1 MLSLVLLTLPP
12 PPQKKALGINFK
24 LRKCL
29 SMPMPILD
37 NLEYDPT
44 KKKVGGGGYT
54 VSAKLAIIYL
64 DNV

>member
-1 MLSLVLLTLPP
+1 MLSLVLLTPP
-12 PPQKKALGINFK
+12 PPKKKALGINFK

-44 KKKVGGGGYT
+44 KKRWGVI
-54 VSAKLAIIYL
+54 L
-64 DNV
+64 

>member
-1 MLSLVLLTLPP
+1 MLSLVLLT

-44 KKKVGGGGYT
+44 KKRWG
-54 VSAKLAIIYL
+54 AIL
-64 DNV
+64 

>member
-1 MLSLVLLTLPP
+1 MFYKKKILDIYAIVGFINTP
-12 PPQKKALGINFK
+12 PPQKKKALGINFK

-44 KKKVGGGGYT
+44 KKKVGGLYC
-54 VSAKLAIIYL
+54 KR
-64 DNV
+64 

>member
-12 PPQKKALGINFK
+12 PKKKALGINFK

-44 KKKVGGGGYT
+44 KKKVGG
-54 VSAKLAIIYL
+54 AIL
-64 DNV
+64 

>member
-1 MLSLVLLTLPP
+1 MLSLVLLTP

-44 KKKVGGGGYT
+44 KKRWGVI
-54 VSAKLAIIYL
+54 L
-64 DNV
+64 

>member
-12 PPQKKALGINFK
+12 PPKKSIRHQFQAAEMFKHANANF
-24 LRKCL
+24 RQFRIW
-29 SMPMPILD
+29 S
-37 NLEYDPT
+37 N
-44 KKKVGGGGYT
+44 KKKRWGGYT

>member
-1 MLSLVLLTLPP
+1 MLSLVLLTPP
-12 PPQKKALGINFK
+12 PKKKALGINFK

-44 KKKVGGGGYT
+44 KEKVGGLYC
-54 VSAKLAIIYL
+54 KR
-64 DNV
+64 

>member
-12 PPQKKALGINFK
+12 PPKKALGINFK

-44 KKKVGGGGYT
+44 KKKGGG
-54 VSAKLAIIYL
+54 AIL
-64 DNV
+64 

>member
-44 KKKVGGGGYT
+44 KKKGGG
-54 VSAKLAIIYL
+54 AIL
-64 DNV
+64 

>member
-1 MLSLVLLTLPP
+1 MFYKKKILDIYAIVGFINTP

-44 KKKVGGGGYT
+44 KKKVGGLYC
-54 VSAKLAIIYL
+54 KR
-64 DNV
+64 

>member
-1 MLSLVLLTLPP
+1 MLSLVLLTPP
-12 PPQKKALGINFK
+12 PPQKALGINFK

-44 KKKVGGGGYT
+44 KKRWG
-54 VSAKLAIIYL
+54 AIL
-64 DNV
+64 

>member
-12 PPQKKALGINFK
+12 TPKKKALGINFK

-44 KKKVGGGGYT
+44 KKRWGGYT

-64 DNV
+64 GNV